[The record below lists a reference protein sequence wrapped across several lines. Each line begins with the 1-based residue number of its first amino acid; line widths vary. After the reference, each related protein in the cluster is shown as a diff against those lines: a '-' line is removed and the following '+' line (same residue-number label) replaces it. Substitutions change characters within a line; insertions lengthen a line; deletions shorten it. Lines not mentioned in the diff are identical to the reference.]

1 MEFEVRKP
9 TPPPIGAQEWPDG
22 GIEAQTVPWLK
33 KWLLARGIKQS
44 KLRNQRKAELIE
56 MWMDEFFRL
65 EEEKDDAKEEAE
77 KKAKDEATAKADE
90 ESKNAKPISASG
102 SARRVLA
109 KDVIARSPSSTPE
122 LLTLYGKFMNLERKA
137 TPEGGGLDYEELL
150 DMLDMRTKV
159 MVDSGPLLE
168 NELKKGY
175 FTAGDWK
182 DGKMTNVKKV
192 FIRYVPEPEK
202 TWSSYYPPP
211 GESEPKRSH
220 FQFYDESGR
229 GIDKLNDYEPRY
241 GEETWNLLAKALDE
255 MYQFRVKKNEESEG
269 QYGRG
274 MVRMMR
280 AGIGNLIG
288 DVKARKRQWVTLKD
302 KSTQLT
308 RAKAYAFMSGK
319 PWPRGTRI

>member
-1 MEFEVRKP
+1 MKFEERKP

-22 GIEAQTVPWLK
+22 GIDAQTIPWLK
-33 KWLLARGIKQS
+33 KWLIARGIKQS
-44 KLRNQRKAELIE
+44 LTRNKRKAELIE
-56 MWMDEFFRL
+56 MWMDEYFRL

-77 KKAKDEATAKADE
+77 KQAKDKEKAEAIEK
-90 ESKNAKPISASG
+90 SKNAKPISASG

-122 LLTLYGKFMNLERKA
+122 LLKLYGKFRNLEDEEH
-137 TPEGGGLDYEELL
+137 TGGGLDYEELL
-150 DMLDMRTKV
+150 DMLDIRKKV
-159 MVDSGPLLE
+159 MVDSAPLLE

-202 TWSSYYPPP
+202 TWTSYYPPP
-211 GESEPKRSH
+211 GHVNPKRAH

-229 GIDKLNDYEPRY
+229 GIDRLNDYDPRY
-241 GEETWNLLAKALDE
+241 GEETWDLLAKALDE
-255 MYQFRVKKNEESEG
+255 MYQFRVKKNEESKG

-274 MVRMMR
+274 MVMMMR
-280 AGIGNLIG
+280 SGIDNLIG
-288 DVKARKRQWVTLKD
+288 DVRARKRQWVTLKD
-302 KSTQLT
+302 KNTQLT

-319 PWPRGTRI
+319 PWPRGTRV